1 MRYLKITAV
10 ISLLTWLQVAVAQPT
25 KEQML
30 GTWYAID
37 YATNNETTKT
47 LVKRMEDQ
55 TYQSISVTCNGTQL
69 SWLEKETGTWE
80 LNQNSLIHTPESYQ
94 DYNGAKRLGPDPAII
109 YTDVSMDKE
118 ALSYKND
125 RQTLLSFKPVDE
137 FFSLGCRKMRTIN

>member
-1 MRYLKITAV
+1 MNPGILAFGLSLIFVPAV
-10 ISLLTWLQVAVAQPT
+10 YAQPT
-25 KEQML
+25 SEQML

-37 YATNNETTKT
+37 YAANNETTKT

-69 SWLEKETGTWE
+69 SWLEKEMGTWK

-94 DYNGAKRLGPDPAII
+94 DYNGAKRLGPDPTII
-109 YTDVSMDKE
+109 YTDVSMDKK
-118 ALSYKND
+118 ALTYKND

>member
-1 MRYLKITAV
+1 MNAGILAFGLALIVVPAV
-10 ISLLTWLQVAVAQPT
+10 YAQPT
-25 KEQML
+25 NEQML

-69 SWLEKETGTWE
+69 SWLEKETGTWK
-80 LNQNSLIHTPESYQ
+80 LNQNSLIHRPETYQ
-94 DYNGAKRLGPDPAII
+94 DYNGVKRLGQDPTII
-109 YTDVSMDKE
+109 YTDVSMDKK

-125 RQTLLSFKPVDE
+125 RQTVLSFKPVDE